1 MNSLSSGY
9 RRFIWRWWKHY
20 LSPRTYYYYF
30 KYKIQR
36 ANRGWA
42 DCDIWSLD
50 NYLAEWIPD
59 ALKRLK
65 DVKHGIPME
74 VFPTDPQYIDHTGN
88 ATDEAMK
95 IASKTWDEILGKMIA
110 GFEAYNR
117 IQDTPQAYETEIG
130 EFPDVPFTFESNGDG
145 TSRWVKTPEED
156 DALDTWMAKERPLIE
171 RDQKIWEEGAGLFIK
186 YFGSLWD

>member
-1 MNSLSSGY
+1 MNSLGSGY
-9 RRFIWRWWKHY
+9 RVFTRYWFKHW
-20 LSPRTYYYYF
+20 LNPGTYYYYV

-50 NYLAEWIPD
+50 NYLAEWLPD

-65 DVKHGIPME
+65 DIKHGTPMSMFPE
-74 VFPTDPQYIDHTGN
+74 EPEFIAEDGNPTDTAH
-88 ATDEAMK
+88 E
-95 IASKTWDEILGKMIA
+95 IAIKNWDIALLKMIA

-117 IQDTPQAYETEIG
+117 MQGSPQSYEPEIG
-130 EFPDVPFTFESNGDG
+130 EFPHFKWEFEDIGNGF
-145 TSRWVKTPEED
+145 SRLKDQPQPEL
-156 DALDTWMAKERPLIE
+156 DAWMAKEKPLVE

-186 YFGSLWD
+186 HFGSLWD